1 MIFLLLLLL
10 LFLLLL
16 LLYAKTISDVVE
28 ALLGAY
34 YLYCSNSLTE
44 TWKNIIIKFGMVP
57 YSDVDTLSK
66 IHELNGCKTII
77 ASSLLSPEKALLV
90 KEVQGVINYQFL
102 NISLLLEAFTHASY
116 QDTDLLCYQVEN
128 NIYFLYLLFFLFYFL
143 ISITFHLKK
152 NNRG

>member
-1 MIFLLLLLL
+1 MIFLLLLL
-10 LFLLLL
+10 FLL

-57 YSDVDTLSK
+57 HSDVDTLSK

-116 QDTDLLCYQVEN
+116 QDTDLLCYQVKT
-128 NIYFLYLLFFLFYFL
+128 NIYFLYFLYLLIFFIL
-143 ISITFHLKK
+143 
-152 NNRG
+152 